1 MPLLDNMNLCVGR
14 PVVAR
19 PLQRLARP
27 QRASMVARCAQGG
40 RSAIIRDTVKWY
52 GWTVVYN
59 IYNKNALEDLD
70 VGFVTAAQLAF
81 STFMTFSGKITK
93 SSIRPPPTRGWPMY
107 LAMLIVLSLGQ
118 YFGNHFGNVATRLMS
133 ISSVNII
140 KSSEPILTMGV
151 MFLLFQQRQSMY
163 KIALVIPIIGGIC
176 LCNMSDIAYS
186 HTGALMCVVSNMF
199 HIFKIVASKKYFVE
213 VLGYHGE
220 ALYILS
226 NVGSFVIGVP
236 ILLQNYTG
244 MTHNAAF
251 NLLVSAFGY
260 YYNSVT
266 AFDLITKI
274 NPVTFSML
282 NIYKRI
288 VITGVYY
295 VLSMKLPTFMAAT
308 GMAISNAAL
317 YLYMK

>member
-1 MPLLDNMNLCVGR
+1 MKLCVGR
-14 PVVAR
+14 SVIVP
-19 PLQRLARP
+19 PPRLWRP
-27 QRASMVARCAQGG
+27 QRARVVTQCVQGG

-81 STFMTFSGKITK
+81 STFITFSGKITT
-93 SSIRPPPTRGWPMY
+93 SSIRPPTRGRVMY

-151 MFLLFQQRQSMY
+151 MFLLFQQRQNMY

-213 VLGYHGE
+213 VLGYQGE

-226 NVGSFVIGVP
+226 NLGSFIIGIP

-244 MTHNAAF
+244 MTHYAAF
-251 NLLVSAFGY
+251 NLLMSAFGY

-266 AFDLITKI
+266 AFDLITKV

-295 VLSMKLPTFMAAT
+295 VLSMKLPTVMAAT

-317 YLYMK
+317 YLYMR

>member
-1 MPLLDNMNLCVGR
+1 MNLCVAR
-14 PVVAR
+14 PVIVSA
-19 PLQRLARP
+19 PRLRRP
-27 QRASMVARCAQGG
+27 QRVHVAARCVQGG
-40 RSAIIRDTVKWY
+40 RTAIIRDTIKWY

-70 VGFVTAAQLAF
+70 VGFVTATQLAF
-81 STFMTFSGKITK
+81 STFMTFSGKITT
-93 SSIRPPPTRGWPMY
+93 STIRPPTHGRVMY

-151 MFLLFQQRQSMY
+151 MFLLFHQRQSMR
-163 KIALVIPIIGGIC
+163 KMALVLPIIGGIC
-176 LCNMSDIAYS
+176 LCNMSDISYN
-186 HTGALMCVVSNMF
+186 HTGALMCVISNLF

-226 NVGSFVIGVP
+226 NVGPFIIGVP
-236 ILLQNYTG
+236 ILIQNYTG
-244 MTHNAAF
+244 MSHNTAF
-251 NLLVSAFGY
+251 NLMMSSLGY

-266 AFDLITKI
+266 AFDLITKV

-288 VITGVYY
+288 VIAGVYY

-317 YLYMK
+317 YFYMK